1 MAPQQ
6 GVLLKSSIVRVSK
19 GGFVKTLVAVP
30 LNNEE
35 MQGKKVKIFL
45 PRISIINRT
54 QAKNRNGADNSLN
67 VA

>member
-1 MAPQQ
+1 VAPQQ

-35 MQGKKVKIFL
+35 MQETIQIAK
-45 PRISIINRT
+45 RI
-54 QAKNRNGADNSLN
+54 RNTTSLCGTNS
-67 VA
+67 VPHGGT